1 MRKEHVE
8 EVVNFANEVKTKLQA
23 FYPDAAIL
31 VSNITKNNDER
42 QVGICIRAKND
53 VISPQLSL
61 NDYYSQYLQGMDMD
75 DVVAMVQKQYEHA
88 LKDAGML
95 HLNVAD
101 LMNRENMLAN
111 IFVRLLGKEN
121 NKEFLENCVCF
132 DVAQDL
138 VAVLYLFIENP
149 TDNMLSAKLKKE
161 QLEVLGVPMD
171 ELYQLAVKNTRRL
184 FPATCQDMFSI
195 LWEKL
200 GAGFEEEGEPQ
211 DHSMYVVTNE
221 RQMNGAAVILYPG
234 FLKSLCGRFGISKLT
249 LLPSS
254 VHEWILIIDEGNSAE
269 ELRNIVE
276 EVNNTQVKEEEFL
289 SNSIYYYSRE
299 IDDVVIVS
307 MD

>member
-42 QVGICIRAKND
+42 QVGICIRTKGD

-61 NDYYSQYLQGMDMD
+61 NDYYSQYLQGMSMD
-75 DVVAMVQKQYEHA
+75 DVVALVQKQYEHA

-95 HLNVAD
+95 HLNVED

-121 NKEFLENCVCF
+121 NKEFLESCVYF

-149 TDNMLSAKLKKE
+149 TENMLSAKLKKE
-161 QLEVLGVPMD
+161 QLEVLNVPMD
-171 ELYQLAVKNTRRL
+171 ELYQLAVKNTMRL

-195 LWEKL
+195 LLEKM

-211 DHSMYVVTNE
+211 DHFMYVVTNE

-234 FLKSLCGRFGISKLT
+234 FLKSLCGRFGISKMT

-254 VHEWILIIDEGNSAE
+254 VHEWILIPNGDSSAE

-276 EVNNTQVKEEEFL
+276 EVNNTQVLPMDLL
-289 SNSIYYYSRE
+289 SYHVYEYDLKKDE
-299 IDDVVIVS
+299 IILAA
-307 MD
+307 